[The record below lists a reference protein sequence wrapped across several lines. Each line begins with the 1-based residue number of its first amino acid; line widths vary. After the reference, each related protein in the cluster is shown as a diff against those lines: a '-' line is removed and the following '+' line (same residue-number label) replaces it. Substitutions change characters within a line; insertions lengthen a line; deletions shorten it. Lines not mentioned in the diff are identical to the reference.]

1 MLRAKRPGG
10 PRRKPPDIPDNA
22 MGWAL
27 MDFLAWSEITG
38 CTEATIQTRKQSLI
52 VFVRWAEERSLARP
66 QDITLPILERYQRY
80 LFHYRKS
87 NGEPLGYISQRSRLT
102 PVKTFFQW
110 LTRSRYLLTNPASEL
125 QLPRPPKKLP
135 HHVLTY
141 GEVEAILAQPD
152 VTTPTGL
159 RDRAMLELLYSTG
172 VRRMELT
179 RLKCYDVDTVAGSV
193 FVREGKGRK
202 DRMIPIG
209 ERASAWLFRYLTDV
223 RPRLVMEPDPGYLF
237 LADYGEP
244 INLNAAGL
252 ITRRYIE
259 KADFTFPG
267 ACHLFRHA
275 MATHMLEN
283 GADIRYIQ
291 AMLGH
296 SKLTTTEIYTQVSI
310 LKLKEIHTATHPA
323 RLERVAGASV
333 VADEA
338 THTDER
344 ARLLIALQAEAVE
357 DV

>member
-1 MLRAKRPGG
+1 MLRAKKPGG
-10 PRRKPPDIPDNA
+10 PRRRSPELPDNA

-27 MDFLAWSEITG
+27 MDFLAWSETTG
-38 CTEATIQTRKQSLI
+38 ATTATISTRKQSLI
-52 VFVRWAEERSLARP
+52 VFVRWCVERSLTKP
-66 QDITLPILERYQRY
+66 TEITLPILERYQRH

-87 NGEPLGYISQRSRLT
+87 NGEPLGYVSQRSRLI

-110 LTRSRYLLTNPASEL
+110 LTRSRHILYNPASEL

-135 HHVLTY
+135 HHVLTLS
-141 GEVEAILAQPD
+141 EVETILAQPD
-152 VTTPTGL
+152 TTTPQGL

-179 RLKCYDVDTVAGSV
+179 RLKCYDVDTNAGSV

-209 ERASAWLFRYLTDV
+209 ARACAWLTRYLHDV
-223 RPRLVMEPDPGYLF
+223 RPLLVVEPDSHTLF

-244 INLNAAGL
+244 INLNAAGH

-259 KADFTFPG
+259 KAGYTFPG

-296 SKLTTTEIYTQVSI
+296 AKLTTTEIYTQVSI

-323 RLERVAGASV
+323 RLQRVRGDNAKAAREDAVDERVELLHTLAMECD
-333 VADEA
+333 DE
-338 THTDER
+338 
-344 ARLLIALQAEAVE
+344 
-357 DV
+357 